1 MNATSYTKFLKAF
14 HKFQEEYNKEV
25 SAKLVEVLGL
35 QENEEACQKINEV
48 LAASIAKPEASGSK
62 AGAPKKKRAPTEY
75 NLFMKE
81 RIMKLRQEHPDIDKK
96 ELMSMGAKEWQ
107 KQKADKLE
115 AATKPAAPEKKSK
128 SKK

>member
-14 HKFQEEYNKEV
+14 HKFQEDYNKEV
-25 SAKLVEVLGL
+25 SAKLAEVLGL
-35 QENEEACQKINEV
+35 QDDEAACQKINDV
-48 LAASIAKPEASGSK
+48 LSACIAKPEASGSK
-62 AGAPKKKRAPTEY
+62 GGVPKKKRAPTEY

-81 RIMKLRQEHPDIDKK
+81 RITKLRQEHPAIDKK

-107 KQKADKLE
+107 KQKAEKLE
-115 AATKPAAPEKKSK
+115 AASKPAAPEKKNK